1 MSGSGVATTKP
12 GKLKVIEEVTD
23 LLEKSTMVFSVPS
36 SGISANQVVR
46 FRKEMPEGVTARVVK
61 NTLMRRAAADS
72 PFSVLSEITTGENFW
87 VFVEGDDNLAEPIK
101 YIGTFAKTM
110 DKENVAWS
118 TQPIKSG
125 VFAGSILDG
134 PGILAISKLPTKQEL
149 MQRLAIALKSV
160 PTKVARSIN
169 LVPTKVGRVV
179 KLAFAEG
186 EGGEGA
192 AEASPEIEAS
202 AVEEPAA
209 DAAQEGGDGEAA
221 VTEVVEEAPA
231 TPEAEAGAE
240 EAPAAE

>member
-1 MSGSGVATTKP
+1 MHAAVPYALLPSLPPSFLFMCLHTHLVIYQKHSDEKNPNGNTT
-12 GKLKVIEEVTD
+12 T
-23 LLEKSTMVFSVPS
+23 
-36 SGISANQVVR
+36 Q
-46 FRKEMPEGVTARVVK
+46 
-61 NTLMRRAAADS
+61 
-72 PFSVLSEITTGENFW
+72 
-87 VFVEGDDNLAEPIK
+87 
-101 YIGTFAKTM
+101 
-110 DKENVAWS
+110 VAWS